1 MRLWKYVSTFSNL
14 TGDRLCQIYSKLK
27 QEQEEEAGVGPS
39 HINGQNAFQRQ
50 SARLKGLKNNNSYQT
65 ADPGLKVH
73 DPAKFE
79 AWKRKKRA
87 ETDAFLEAEGPFQKP
102 LSNGPRL
109 PASNSLGILGAAPAD
124 SRPYGN
130 DRPFKMR
137 QGGFQQ
143 RQGFS
148 SGIR

>member
-27 QEQEEEAGVGPS
+27 LEQEDEAGVGPS
-39 HINGQNAFQRQ
+39 HMNGHHAFQRQ
-50 SARLKGLKNNNSYQT
+50 SARLKGLKNNNSYET
-65 ADPGLKVH
+65 ADIDLKIQ

-79 AWKRKKRA
+79 AWKRRKRA
-87 ETDAFLEAEGPFQKP
+87 ETDAFLEAQGPFQKP

-124 SRPYGN
+124 SRPFSNERSY
-130 DRPFKMR
+130 KMR

-143 RQGFS
+143 RQSSS